1 MSELIL
7 AAMSVM
13 GSGLRQA
20 TPLILVAMGGL
31 MAERSGTVDIGLEGK
46 LLFSAFTGAALASY
60 LSMIG
65 VSAPI
70 ALIMAVLG
78 AIFSSVLLSWLHG
91 FATMSQKGD
100 HVISGLAINILASGL
115 TFVLGQAIFA
125 KGGQTPSLPDG
136 LRFRPIEL
144 RGEKLLQDVPV
155 LGVFY
160 ERVISGHHLLTYLAL
175 MSVLL
180 TSFILYKTRF
190 GLHVRAVGE
199 EPNAVDT
206 AGLSVVG
213 LRYLALTYTGI
224 MCGLAGVGLSMGQ
237 NAGFVKEMS
246 VGMGFMAL
254 AAVIFGRWRPW
265 PTLVTC
271 LLFGFLAALSDRL
284 QGVPLFGF
292 KEIPSQFFGA
302 LPYILTVV
310 LLAGFAGKSV
320 APKAIGRPYVKER

>member
-1 MSELIL
+1 MNEWIL
-7 AAMSVM
+7 TITSVM
-13 GSGLRQA
+13 GGGLRQA
-20 TPLILVAMGGL
+20 TPLILAAMGGL
-31 MAERSGTVDIGLEGK
+31 MAERSGTADIGLEGK
-46 LLFSAFTGAALASY
+46 MLFSAFTGAALASY
-60 LSMIG
+60 LSMNG
-65 VSAPI
+65 VAIPV
-70 ALIMAVLG
+70 ALIMAVIG
-78 AIFSSVLLSWLHG
+78 AVFSSVLLSWLHG
-91 FATMSQKGD
+91 FATISQKGD
-100 HVISGLAINILASGL
+100 HVVSGLAINILASGL
-115 TFVLGQAIFA
+115 TFVLSQAIFA
-125 KGGQTPSLPDG
+125 KGGQTPSLSDG

-144 RGEKLLQDVPV
+144 WGSDFLRDVPV
-155 LGVFY
+155 LGAIY

-175 MSVLL
+175 ASVVL

-190 GLHVRAVGE
+190 GLHIRAVGE

-206 AGLSVVG
+206 AGLSVVR
-213 LRYLALTYTGI
+213 LRYWALIYTGA

-254 AAVIFGRWRPW
+254 AAVIFGRWKPLA
-265 PTLVTC
+265 TLMAC

-292 KEIPSQFFGA
+292 EEIPSQLFGA